1 MQAVAFKDK
10 RRGSAGNKA
19 ADDPNYEN
27 ITFTFKNQNQPKG
40 SHSPPKNKV
49 PAESRPP
56 SDTAQGH
63 HWLPKAMMSLNTF
76 LTLSCM
82 VLLAVVLVKNSE
94 MSRELVVLKEEL
106 WNVSTSVQEHQEE
119 QKTQWGNVEQRV
131 TAAKQSI
138 DTVMRNVQEG
148 NPKRR
153 QLATVPNIDEVKKTL
168 QEILS
173 ILKTSKP
180 TRPLP
185 GYLRPYVG
193 FHGHVR
199 PTAAA
204 LRHRL
209 ARPAHTP
216 VPSLRLR
223 TPPPLY
229 GAVKQLGQIGGRRS
243 GPLLDKGI
251 SLIREGGGME
261 ARFTRGKSA
270 LLERALARPR
280 TEVSLSA
287 FALLFSELV
296 QHCQSRVFS
305 VAELQARL
313 AALGRQVGARV
324 LDALVARE
332 KGARRETKVL
342 GALLFV
348 KGAVW
353 KALFGKEAD
362 KLEQA
367 NDDARTFYIIER
379 EPLINTY
386 ISVPKENSTLN
397 CASFTAG
404 IVEAVLT
411 HSGFPAKVTAH
422 WHKGTTLMIKFEE
435 AVIARDRALE
445 GR

>member
-1 MQAVAFKDK
+1 
-10 RRGSAGNKA
+10 
-19 ADDPNYEN
+19 
-27 ITFTFKNQNQPKG
+27 
-40 SHSPPKNKV
+40 
-49 PAESRPP
+49 
-56 SDTAQGH
+56 
-63 HWLPKAMMSLNTF
+63 
-76 LTLSCM
+76 
-82 VLLAVVLVKNSE
+82 
-94 MSRELVVLKEEL
+94 
-106 WNVSTSVQEHQEE
+106 
-119 QKTQWGNVEQRV
+119 
-131 TAAKQSI
+131 
-138 DTVMRNVQEG
+138 
-148 NPKRR
+148 
-153 QLATVPNIDEVKKTL
+153 
-168 QEILS
+168 
-173 ILKTSKP
+173 
-180 TRPLP
+180 
-185 GYLRPYVG
+185 
-193 FHGHVR
+193 
-199 PTAAA
+199 
-204 LRHRL
+204 
-209 ARPAHTP
+209 
-216 VPSLRLR
+216 
-223 TPPPLY
+223 
-229 GAVKQLGQIGGRRS
+229 
-243 GPLLDKGI
+243 
-251 SLIREGGGME
+251 ME

-332 KGARRETKVL
+332 KGSRRETKVL

-348 KGAVW
+348 KGSVW